1 MKYQH
6 YERYKVTAESY
17 LPTLPEIFTSKEFN
31 AMRDPIYNKIYTDWT
46 RTRREMDKAMP
57 NRYRNRE
64 EYLKWADKLK
74 HTRKLIM
81 RNLPISLSTLR
92 AHNFI
97 IIDHQEP
104 ITITVNHSVGW
115 WDVPEE
121 KYYYRDE
128 QVSFEIYEAMKK
140 YEPQNCRMTKGCE
153 VSTHRNYYRINW
165 DALNEYLES
174 DCTEENMRL
183 LATINELEKTLADL
197 RKERKEKCPNWQPF
211 LL

>member
-17 LPTLPEIFTSKEFN
+17 LPTLPEIFTAKEFN
-31 AMRDPIYNKIYTDWT
+31 AMRDSICNKIYTDWKKI
-46 RTRREMDKAMP
+46 RYEMDKTRP
-57 NRYRNRE
+57 NYYSNRK
-64 EYLKWADKLK
+64 EYLKWEDKLR
-74 HTRKLIM
+74 HLRKLTM
-81 RNLPISLSTLR
+81 RDLPISLSTLR

-104 ITITVNHSVGW
+104 ITVTVDSSPW

-128 QVSFEIYEAMKK
+128 QVSFEIYEAMMK

-153 VSTHRNYYRINW
+153 VNTHRNYYCINW

-174 DCTEENMRL
+174 DCTEENIRL

-197 RKERKEKCPNWQPF
+197 RKERKEKCPNW
-211 LL
+211 